1 MRGPHAILFACALAA
16 AVLVPAGVGASG
28 KPTAGSGGASGAKR
42 KSAAAAKPWCAPE
55 VKELSDHVCWFDGGP
70 TEDGRHTLVVYLH
83 GLLADTPGFQYLQQ
97 RGMAIHA
104 KRQHFTVLL
113 PTSPRMDESAFAWP
127 TGRTAQAEHEAA
139 VLAGIKREKAR
150 LERVM
155 NTHFDETFVVGF
167 SSGAYYGSSV
177 AMRGLLDVDGFM
189 VLAGGSTWAR
199 KNEGQRRV
207 PIFVGVSAADAQT
220 ADDSRALAATLGAM
234 GWPYRVEERNAG
246 HMVDW
251 TFMDHGLAWLRAQ
264 VRTRAR

>member
-1 MRGPHAILFACALAA
+1 MRASRWMPVALALAA
-16 AVLVPAGVGASG
+16 AFVASGSSASGKAGASG
-28 KPTAGSGGASGAKR
+28 GGGAKGK
-42 KSAAAAKPWCAPE
+42 AAAAKPWCAPE
-55 VKELSDHVCWFDGGP
+55 VKELADHVCYFDGGP

-113 PTSPRMDESAFAWP
+113 PTSPRMDANAFAWP
-127 TGRTAQAEHEAA
+127 TGRAAQAEHEAK
-139 VLAGIKREKAR
+139 VLAGIKAQKSH

-155 NTHFDETFVVGF
+155 NTRFDETFVVGF

-220 ADDSRALAATLGAM
+220 AEDSRSLAATLGAM

-251 TFMDHGLAWLRAQ
+251 TFMDHGLAWLRSQ
-264 VRTRAR
+264 THARKAR